1 MQVLGRRS
9 QIAQIPVI
17 RPQQAVA
24 RFGPR
29 EGISIISA
37 SHDIG
42 STKAWERNPVWC
54 IKMMFNIPP
63 MIKED
68 QKIALCD
75 GKNIKLIK
83 QQILICK
90 SM

>member
-1 MQVLGRRS
+1 
-9 QIAQIPVI
+9 
-17 RPQQAVA
+17 
-24 RFGPR
+24 
-29 EGISIISA
+29 
-37 SHDIG
+37 
-42 STKAWERNPVWC
+42 
-54 IKMMFNIPP
+54 MFNIPP

-83 QQILICK
+83 QQILIYK